1 MSSEEARDDFER
13 IEDEAERAMVRLVF
27 ALATII
33 TVSWGAALIVLGTD
47 LINKL

>member
-1 MSSEEARDDFER
+1 MSSDDARNEFDR
-13 IEDEAERAMVRLVF
+13 LEDEAERAMVRLVF

-33 TVSWGAALIVLGTD
+33 TVSWGAALIMLGTD

>member
-1 MSSEEARDDFER
+1 MSSDDARNEFDR
-13 IEDEAERAMVRLVF
+13 LEDEAERAMVRLVF